1 VLSRCIFTGSREET
15 PRAGNLG
22 AAEGVTDKERAKDE
36 AAITEALRLIAEADE
51 RVILSLMRG
60 IDTIEAERLIGKMQ
74 TILKEIR
81 QTAKG

>member
-1 VLSRCIFTGSREET
+1 
-15 PRAGNLG
+15 
-22 AAEGVTDKERAKDE
+22 
-36 AAITEALRLIAEADE
+36 
-51 RVILSLMRG
+51 LMRG